1 MADDISTLMRNN
13 RNKSIFLKLR
23 NNKTIKGSLVDFDVY
38 MNLTLDDAED
48 VSDGKTQK
56 LGKILLR
63 GDNVLTISLP
73 DDDSRLIRNSVVT
86 LKD

>member
-1 MADDISTLMRNN
+1 MADEISTLMRNN
-13 RNKSIFLKLR
+13 RNKSIFLRLR

-73 DDDSRLIRNSVVT
+73 DDDA
-86 LKD
+86 

>member
-1 MADDISTLMRNN
+1 MADEISTLMRNN
-13 RNKSIFLKLR
+13 RNKSIFLRLR

-56 LGKILLR
+56 LGKIL
-63 GDNVLTISLP
+63 
-73 DDDSRLIRNSVVT
+73 
-86 LKD
+86 

>member
-1 MADDISTLMRNN
+1 MADEISTLMRNN
-13 RNKSIFLKLR
+13 RNKSIFLRLR
-23 NNKTIKGSLVDFDVY
+23 NNKTIKGSLVDFGVY

-73 DDDSRLIRNSVVT
+73 DDDS
-86 LKD
+86 

>member
-1 MADDISTLMRNN
+1 MADEISTLMRNN

-73 DDDSRLIRNSVVT
+73 DDDA
-86 LKD
+86 

>member
-1 MADDISTLMRNN
+1 MAEEISTLMRNN
-13 RNKSIFLKLR
+13 RNKSIFLRLR

-63 GDNVLTISLP
+63 GDNVITISLP
-73 DDDSRLIRNSVVT
+73 DDDS
-86 LKD
+86 

>member
-1 MADDISTLMRNN
+1 MADEISTLMRNN

-48 VSDGKTQK
+48 VSDGNTQK

-73 DDDSRLIRNSVVT
+73 DDDS
-86 LKD
+86 

>member
-1 MADDISTLMRNN
+1 MADEISTLLRNN
-13 RNKSIFLKLR
+13 RNKSIFLRLR

-73 DDDSRLIRNSVVT
+73 DAAS
-86 LKD
+86 

>member
-1 MADDISTLMRNN
+1 MADDISTLLRNN

-23 NNKTIKGSLVDFDVY
+23 NNQTIKGSLVDFDVY

-73 DDDSRLIRNSVVT
+73 DDDS
-86 LKD
+86 

>member
-1 MADDISTLMRNN
+1 MTDDISTLMRNN
-13 RNKSIFLKLR
+13 RNKSIFLRLR

-73 DDDSRLIRNSVVT
+73 DDDS
-86 LKD
+86 

>member
-1 MADDISTLMRNN
+1 MADEISTLMRNN
-13 RNKSIFLKLR
+13 RNKSIFLRLR
-23 NNKTIKGSLVDFDVY
+23 NNKTIKGNLVDFDVY

-73 DDDSRLIRNSVVT
+73 DDEF
-86 LKD
+86 